1 MKSKQKCSLVIP
13 IYNASSYIS
22 STLEALLSPSSPSIE
37 IILVD
42 DGSTDD
48 SASICDAYAAK
59 DDRIKVLHEAHH
71 GVAHSRQVGLEVAR
85 GEYIL
90 YVDADDQVEPGMV
103 VDMYHEAVMKK
114 ADLVICDYREL
125 THEGEVYCKQEPTAL
140 DGVAVLEDILDGK
153 LYGALWNKMMRR
165 EWLLQTKTSFPLEL
179 TMREDLIFLSQCLPY
194 ASKIAYIPK
203 AFYGYE
209 RRNASALTSH
219 YVNESPAYYQQ
230 ECLWVDLILENQ
242 FLLESTRQRL
252 QAYLLE
258 LAYITLKSGLFDK
271 PKWNAVFLKHP
282 EILSYGTGYKKKM
295 VSLAFKGHFTLAR
308 LLRTFISHLKS

>member
-1 MKSKQKCSLVIP
+1 MMLSLIIP
-13 IYNASSYIS
+13 IYNASTYLAFS
-22 STLEALLSPSSPSIE
+22 LESLLSQPFQDFE
-37 IILVD
+37 LILVD
-42 DGSTDD
+42 DGSTDA
-48 SASICDAYAAK
+48 SPSICDEYAAK
-59 DDRIKVLHEAHH
+59 DERIRVLHEPHS
-71 GVAHSRQVGLEVAR
+71 GVANSRQVGLEAAK
-85 GEYIL
+85 GMYIL
-90 YVDADDQVEPGMV
+90 YVDADDQVDPCMIA
-103 VDMYHEAVMKK
+103 DMYQVAVDQEADMVF
-114 ADLVICDYREL
+114 CDYREL
-125 THEGEVYCKQEPTAL
+125 THEGEVYRKQEPTAL

-165 EWLLQTKTSFPLEL
+165 EWLLQTKAAFPQRL
-179 TMREDLIFLSQCLPY
+179 TMREDLVFLSQCLPY

-203 AFYGYE
+203 AYYGYE

-219 YVNESPAYYQQ
+219 YVNESLAYYQQ

-242 FLLESTRQRL
+242 FLLASTRQQL
-252 QAYLLE
+252 QTYLLE

-295 VSLAFKGHFTLAR
+295 VSLAFKGHFALAR

>member
-1 MKSKQKCSLVIP
+1 MMLSLIIP
-13 IYNASSYIS
+13 IYNT
-22 STLEALLSPSSPSIE
+22 STYLAFSLESLLSQPFQDFE
-37 IILVD
+37 LILVD
-42 DGSTDD
+42 DGSTDA
-48 SASICDAYAAK
+48 SPSICDEYAAK
-59 DDRIKVLHEAHH
+59 DERIRVLHEPHS
-71 GVAHSRQVGLEVAR
+71 GVANSRQVGLEAAK
-85 GEYIL
+85 GMYIL
-90 YVDADDQVEPGMV
+90 YVDADDQVDPCMIA
-103 VDMYHEAVMKK
+103 DMYQEAVTQK
-114 ADLVICDYREL
+114 ADMIICDYREL
-125 THEGEVYCKQEPTAL
+125 THEGEVYRKQEPTAL

-165 EWLLQTKTSFPLEL
+165 EWLLQTKAAFPQRL
-179 TMREDLIFLSQCLPY
+179 TMREDLVFLSQCLPY

-203 AFYGYE
+203 AYYGYE

-219 YVNESPAYYQQ
+219 YVNESLAYYQQ

-242 FLLESTRQRL
+242 FLQASTRQRL

-295 VSLAFKGHFTLAR
+295 VSLAFNGHFALAR

>member
-1 MKSKQKCSLVIP
+1 M
-13 IYNASSYIS
+13 
-22 STLEALLSPSSPSIE
+22 
-37 IILVD
+37 
-42 DGSTDD
+42 
-48 SASICDAYAAK
+48 
-59 DDRIKVLHEAHH
+59 
-71 GVAHSRQVGLEVAR
+71 
-85 GEYIL
+85 
-90 YVDADDQVEPGMV
+90 
-103 VDMYHEAVMKK
+103 
-114 ADLVICDYREL
+114 VICDYREL
-125 THEGEVYCKQEPTAL
+125 THEGEVYRKQEPTSL

-165 EWLLQTKTSFPLEL
+165 EWLLQTKASFPLEL

-295 VSLAFKGHFTLAR
+295 VSLAFKGHFALAR

>member
-1 MKSKQKCSLVIP
+1 MLSLIIP
-13 IYNASSYIS
+13 IYNASTYLAFS
-22 STLEALLSPSSPSIE
+22 LESLLSQPFQDFE
-37 IILVD
+37 LILVD
-42 DGSTDD
+42 DGSTDA
-48 SASICDAYAAK
+48 SPSICDEYAAK
-59 DDRIKVLHEAHH
+59 DERIRVLHEPHS
-71 GVAHSRQVGLEVAR
+71 GVANSRQVGLEAAK
-85 GEYIL
+85 GMYIL
-90 YVDADDQVEPGMV
+90 YVDADDQVDPCMIA
-103 VDMYHEAVMKK
+103 DMYQVAVDQEADMV
-114 ADLVICDYREL
+114 LCDYREL
-125 THEGEVYCKQEPTAL
+125 THEGEVYRKQEPTAL

-165 EWLLQTKTSFPLEL
+165 EWLLQTKAAFPQRL
-179 TMREDLIFLSQCLPY
+179 TMREDLVFLSQCLPY

-295 VSLAFKGHFTLAR
+295 VSLAFKGHFASAR
-308 LLRTFISHLKS
+308 LLRTFISHMKS

>member
-1 MKSKQKCSLVIP
+1 MMLSLIIP
-13 IYNASSYIS
+13 IYNASTYLAFS
-22 STLEALLSPSSPSIE
+22 LESLLSQPFQDFE
-37 IILVD
+37 LILVD

-71 GVAHSRQVGLEVAR
+71 GVAHSRQVGLETAK

-90 YVDADDQVEPGMV
+90 YVDADDTVEPGMI
-103 VDMYHEAVMKK
+103 VDMYQEAVTKK

-165 EWLLQTKTSFPLEL
+165 DWLMKTNASFPQEL

-194 ASKIAYIPK
+194 ARKIAYIAK
-203 AFYGYE
+203 AYYGYE
-209 RRNASALTSH
+209 RRNTSALTSN
-219 YVNESPAYYQQ
+219 YLNETPSYYDQ
-230 ECLWVDLILENQ
+230 ESLWVSLILKNKS
-242 FLLESTRQRL
+242 LSNSIRL
-252 QAYLLE
+252 QLE
-258 LAYITLKSGLFDK
+258 RYYFKLSYITLLKGLFDK
-271 PKWNAVFLKHP
+271 QLWNERFKSHENL
-282 EILSYGTGYKKKM
+282 LDYGSGFRRTI
-295 VSLAFKGHFTLAR
+295 VSFAFCDHFRIAQFM
-308 LLRTFISHLKS
+308 RTIISKIKS

>member
-1 MKSKQKCSLVIP
+1 MMVSLIIP
-13 IYNASSYIS
+13 IYNASSYIPS
-22 STLEALLSPSSPSIE
+22 ILEAILFPFSPSIE

-42 DGSTDD
+42 DGSTDA
-48 SASICDAYAAK
+48 SPSICDEYAEK
-59 DDRIKVLHEAHH
+59 DERIRVLHEPHS
-71 GVAHSRQVGLEVAR
+71 GVAHSRQVGLEAAK

-90 YVDADDQVEPGMV
+90 YVDADDKVELGMIA
-103 VDMYHEAVMKK
+103 DLYQEAVDQK

-125 THEGEVYCKQEPTAL
+125 TYEGEVYRKQEPTSLSGEAI
-140 DGVAVLEDILDGK
+140 LEDILSGK

-165 EWLLQTKTSFPLEL
+165 EWLLQTKASFPQGL

-203 AFYGYE
+203 AYYGYE

-219 YVNESPAYYQQ
+219 YVNESLAYYQQ

-242 FLLESTRQRL
+242 FLQASTRQRL
-252 QAYLLE
+252 QTYLCE

-271 PKWNAVFLKHP
+271 TKWNAAFLKHP
-282 EILSYGTGYKKKM
+282 EILSYGTGYKKQI

>member
-1 MKSKQKCSLVIP
+1 MMLSLIIP
-13 IYNASSYIS
+13 IYNASTYLAFS
-22 STLEALLSPSSPSIE
+22 LESLLSQPFQDFE
-37 IILVD
+37 LILVD
-42 DGSTDD
+42 DGCTDD

-59 DDRIKVLHEAHH
+59 DDRIKVLHEVHH
-71 GVAHSRQVGLEVAR
+71 GVARSRQVGLETAR

-90 YVDADDQVEPGMV
+90 YVDADDTVEPGMIT
-103 VDMYHEAVMKK
+103 DMYQEAVTQK
-114 ADLVICDYREL
+114 ADMVICDYREL
-125 THEGEVYCKQEPTAL
+125 THEGEVYRKQEPTAL

-165 EWLLQTKTSFPLEL
+165 EWLLQTKAAFPQRL
-179 TMREDLIFLSQCLPY
+179 TMREDLVFLSQCLPY

-203 AFYGYE
+203 ACYGYE

-230 ECLWVDLILENQ
+230 ECLWVDLILKNQ
-242 FLLESTRQRL
+242 FLQASTRQRL
-252 QAYLLE
+252 QTYLLE

-271 PKWNAVFLKHP
+271 PKWDAAFLKHP
-282 EILSYGTGYKKKM
+282 EILSYGTDYKKKM
-295 VSLAFKGHFTLAR
+295 VSLAFKGHFALAR

>member
-1 MKSKQKCSLVIP
+1 MLSLIIP
-13 IYNASSYIS
+13 IYNASTYLAFS
-22 STLEALLSPSSPSIE
+22 LESLLSQPFQDFE
-37 IILVD
+37 LILVD
-42 DGSTDD
+42 DGSTDA
-48 SASICDAYAAK
+48 SPSICDEYAAK
-59 DDRIKVLHEAHH
+59 DERIRVLHEPHS
-71 GVAHSRQVGLEVAR
+71 GVANSRQVGLEAAK
-85 GEYIL
+85 GMYIL
-90 YVDADDQVEPGMV
+90 YVDADDQVDPCMIA
-103 VDMYHEAVMKK
+103 DMYQVAVDQEADMV
-114 ADLVICDYREL
+114 LCDYREL
-125 THEGEVYCKQEPTAL
+125 THEGEVYRKQEPTAL

-165 EWLLQTKTSFPLEL
+165 EWLLQTKAAFPQRL
-179 TMREDLIFLSQCLPY
+179 TMREDLVFLSQCLPY
-194 ASKIAYIPK
+194 ASKIAYLPK
-203 AFYGYE
+203 AYYGYE

-252 QAYLLE
+252 QTYLLE

-295 VSLAFKGHFTLAR
+295 VSLAFNGHFALAR

>member
-1 MKSKQKCSLVIP
+1 MIKLSYSIIIP
-13 IYNASSYIS
+13 IYNASPYLAFS
-22 STLEALLSPSSPSIE
+22 LESLLSQPFQDFE
-37 IILVD
+37 LILVN
-42 DGSTDD
+42 DGSTDE

-71 GVAHSRQVGLEVAR
+71 GVAHSRQVGLETAR

-90 YVDADDQVEPGMV
+90 YVDADDTVEPGMI
-103 VDMYHEAVMKK
+103 VDMYQEAVTKK

-125 THEGEVYCKQEPTAL
+125 THEGEVYRKQEPTSL

-165 EWLLQTKTSFPLEL
+165 EWLLQTKASFPLEL

-209 RRNASALTSH
+209 RRNVSALTSH

-258 LAYITLKSGLFDK
+258 LAYITLKSGLFDN
-271 PKWNAVFLKHP
+271 PKWNAGFLKHP

-295 VSLAFKGHFTLAR
+295 VSLAFKGHFALAR

>member
-1 MKSKQKCSLVIP
+1 MMLSLIIP
-13 IYNASSYIS
+13 IYNASTYLAFS
-22 STLEALLSPSSPSIE
+22 LESLLSQPFQDFE
-37 IILVD
+37 LILVD
-42 DGSTDD
+42 DGSTDA
-48 SASICDAYAAK
+48 SPSICDEYAAK
-59 DDRIKVLHEAHH
+59 DERIRVLHEPHS
-71 GVAHSRQVGLEVAR
+71 GVANSRQVGLEAAK
-85 GEYIL
+85 GMYIL
-90 YVDADDQVEPGMV
+90 YVDADDQVDPCMIA
-103 VDMYHEAVMKK
+103 DMYQVAVDQEADMV
-114 ADLVICDYREL
+114 LCDYREL
-125 THEGEVYCKQEPTAL
+125 THEGEVYRKQEPTAL

-165 EWLLQTKTSFPLEL
+165 EWLLLTKAAFPQRL
-179 TMREDLIFLSQCLPY
+179 TMREDLVFLSQCLPY
-194 ASKIAYIPK
+194 ASKIAYLPK
-203 AFYGYE
+203 AYYGYE

-252 QAYLLE
+252 QTYLLE

-295 VSLAFKGHFTLAR
+295 VSLAFNGHFALAR

>member
-1 MKSKQKCSLVIP
+1 MMNISLIIP
-13 IYNASSYIS
+13 IYNASSYLS
-22 STLEALLSPSSPSIE
+22 STLETLLSPSSPSIE

-42 DGSTDD
+42 DGSTDE
-48 SASICDAYAAK
+48 SPAICDEYARK
-59 DDRIKVLHEAHH
+59 DGRIKVFHEAHH
-71 GVAHSRQVGLEVAR
+71 GVAHSRQVGLDHAI

-90 YVDADDQVEPGMV
+90 YVDVDDQVQP
-103 VDMYHEAVMKK
+103 DMISEMYQLAEVQQ
-114 ADLVICDYREL
+114 ADMVICDYREL
-125 THEGEVYCKQEPTAL
+125 THHGEVYHAQKPTAL
-140 DGVAVLEDILDGK
+140 DGVTILDDILNGR

-165 EWLLQTKTSFPLEL
+165 EWLMKTKASFPQEL
-179 TMREDLIFLSQCLPY
+179 TMREDLIFLSQCLTY

-295 VSLAFKGHFTLAR
+295 VSLAFKGHFALAR

>member
-1 MKSKQKCSLVIP
+1 MTISLIIP
-13 IYNASSYIS
+13 IYNASSYLAS
-22 STLEALLSPSSPSIE
+22 CLDSLLSQSYQDFE
-37 IILVD
+37 LILVD
-42 DGSTDD
+42 DGSMDD
-48 SASICDAYAAK
+48 SASICDAYAAE
-59 DDRIKVLHEAHH
+59 DERIKVQHEAHL

-90 YVDADDQVEPGMV
+90 YVDADDLVEPGMV
-103 VDMYHEAVMKK
+103 ADMYHEAVTKK

-125 THEGEVYCKQEPTAL
+125 THYGEVYRKQRPTAL
-140 DGVAVLEDILDGK
+140 DGVAVLEDILSGK
-153 LYGALWNKMMRR
+153 LYGALWNKMMRS
-165 EWLLQTKTSFPLEL
+165 EWLLQTKASFPLEL

-295 VSLAFKGHFTLAR
+295 VSLAFKGHFALAR

>member
-1 MKSKQKCSLVIP
+1 MMLSLIIP
-13 IYNASSYIS
+13 IYNASTYLAFS
-22 STLEALLSPSSPSIE
+22 LESLLSQPFQDFE
-37 IILVD
+37 LILVD
-42 DGSTDD
+42 DGNTDA
-48 SASICDAYAAK
+48 SPSICDEYAAK
-59 DDRIKVLHEAHH
+59 DERIRVLHEPHS
-71 GVAHSRQVGLEVAR
+71 GVANSRQVGLEAAK
-85 GEYIL
+85 GMYIL
-90 YVDADDQVEPGMV
+90 YVDADDQVDPCMIA
-103 VDMYHEAVMKK
+103 DMYQVAVDQEADMV
-114 ADLVICDYREL
+114 LCDYREL
-125 THEGEVYCKQEPTAL
+125 THEGEVYRKQEPTAL

-165 EWLLQTKTSFPLEL
+165 EWLLQTKAAFPQRL
-179 TMREDLIFLSQCLPY
+179 TMREDLVFLSQCLPY
-194 ASKIAYIPK
+194 ASKIAYLPK
-203 AFYGYE
+203 AYYGYE

-252 QAYLLE
+252 QTYLLE

-295 VSLAFKGHFTLAR
+295 VSLAFNGHFALAR

>member
-1 MKSKQKCSLVIP
+1 MMLSLIIP
-13 IYNASSYIS
+13 IYNASTYLAFS
-22 STLEALLSPSSPSIE
+22 LESLLSQPFQDFE
-37 IILVD
+37 LILVD
-42 DGSTDD
+42 DGSTDA
-48 SASICDAYAAK
+48 SPSICDEYAAK
-59 DDRIKVLHEAHH
+59 DERIRVLHEPHS
-71 GVAHSRQVGLEVAR
+71 GVANSRQVGLEAAK
-85 GEYIL
+85 GMYIL
-90 YVDADDQVEPGMV
+90 YVDADDQVDPCMIA
-103 VDMYHEAVMKK
+103 DMYQVAVDQEADMV
-114 ADLVICDYREL
+114 LCDYREL
-125 THEGEVYCKQEPTAL
+125 THEGEVYRKQEPTAL

-165 EWLLQTKTSFPLEL
+165 EWLLQTKAAFPQRL
-179 TMREDLIFLSQCLPY
+179 TMREDLVFLSQCLPY

-203 AFYGYE
+203 AYYGYE

-219 YVNESPAYYQQ
+219 YVNESLAYYQQ

-242 FLLESTRQRL
+242 FLQASTRQRL

-295 VSLAFKGHFTLAR
+295 VSLAFKGHFALAR

>member
-1 MKSKQKCSLVIP
+1 MMLSLIIP
-13 IYNASSYIS
+13 IYNASTYLAFS
-22 STLEALLSPSSPSIE
+22 LESLLSQPFQDFE
-37 IILVD
+37 LILVD
-42 DGSTDD
+42 DGSTDE

-71 GVAHSRQVGLEVAR
+71 GVAHSRQVGLETAK

-90 YVDADDQVEPGMV
+90 YVDADDTVEPGMI
-103 VDMYHEAVMKK
+103 VDMYQEAVTKK

-125 THEGEVYCKQEPTAL
+125 THEGEVYRKQEPTAL

-165 EWLLQTKTSFPLEL
+165 EWLLQTKASFPLEL

>member
-1 MKSKQKCSLVIP
+1 MMLSLIIP
-13 IYNASSYIS
+13 IYNASTYLAFS
-22 STLEALLSPSSPSIE
+22 LESLLSQPFQDFE
-37 IILVD
+37 LILVD
-42 DGSTDD
+42 DGSTDA
-48 SASICDAYAAK
+48 SPSICDEYAAK
-59 DDRIKVLHEAHH
+59 DERIRVLHEPHS
-71 GVAHSRQVGLEVAR
+71 GVANSRQVGLEAAK
-85 GEYIL
+85 GMYIL
-90 YVDADDQVEPGMV
+90 YVDADDQVDPCMIA
-103 VDMYHEAVMKK
+103 DMYQVAVDQEADMV
-114 ADLVICDYREL
+114 LCDYREL
-125 THEGEVYCKQEPTAL
+125 THEGEVYRKQEPTAF

-165 EWLLQTKTSFPLEL
+165 EWLLQTKAAFPQWL
-179 TMREDLIFLSQCLPY
+179 TMREDLVFLSQCLPY
-194 ASKIAYIPK
+194 ASKIAYLPK
-203 AFYGYE
+203 AYYGYE

-252 QAYLLE
+252 QTYLLE

-295 VSLAFKGHFTLAR
+295 VSLAFNGHFALAR

>member
-1 MKSKQKCSLVIP
+1 MVKISVIIP
-13 IYNASSYIS
+13 LYNASSYLHHSIDY
-22 STLEALLSPSSPSIE
+22 LLSQPFQDIE

-42 DGSTDD
+42 DGSTDG
-48 SASICDAYAAK
+48 SAAICDEYAKK
-59 DDRIKVLHEAHH
+59 DSRISVFHEPHS
-71 GVAHSRQVGLEVAR
+71 GVAHSRQVGLDHAI

-90 YVDADDQVEPGMV
+90 YVDVDDQVEPDMIA
-103 VDMYHEAVMKK
+103 DMYQEAVTQK
-114 ADLVICDYREL
+114 ADMVICDYREL
-125 THEGEVYCKQEPTAL
+125 TYDGEVYRKQEPTAL
-140 DGVAVLEDILDGK
+140 SGEAVLEDILSGK

-165 EWLLQTKTSFPLEL
+165 EWLLQTKASFPLEL

-295 VSLAFKGHFTLAR
+295 VSLAFKGHFALAR

>member
-1 MKSKQKCSLVIP
+1 MLSLIIP
-13 IYNASSYIS
+13 IYNASTYLAFS
-22 STLEALLSPSSPSIE
+22 LESLLSQPFQDFE
-37 IILVD
+37 LILVD
-42 DGSTDD
+42 DGSTDA
-48 SASICDAYAAK
+48 SPSICDEYAAK
-59 DDRIKVLHEAHH
+59 DERIRVLHEPHS
-71 GVAHSRQVGLEVAR
+71 GVANSRQVGLEAAK
-85 GEYIL
+85 GMYIL
-90 YVDADDQVEPGMV
+90 YVDADDQVDPCMIA
-103 VDMYHEAVMKK
+103 DMYQVAVDQEADMV
-114 ADLVICDYREL
+114 LCDYREL
-125 THEGEVYCKQEPTAL
+125 THEGEVYRKQEPTAL

-165 EWLLQTKTSFPLEL
+165 EWLLQTKAAFPQRL
-179 TMREDLIFLSQCLPY
+179 TMREDLVFLSQCLPY
-194 ASKIAYIPK
+194 ASKIAYLPK
-203 AFYGYE
+203 AYYGYE

-252 QAYLLE
+252 QTYLLE

-282 EILSYGTGYKKKM
+282 EILSYGTGYKKEM
-295 VSLAFKGHFTLAR
+295 VSLAFNGHFALAR